1 MLRDLL
7 TVRQLGAKALVEPLA
22 EKLWEIKAKTL
33 AFTLIGAVAD
43 TLPEA
48 KAETLLYCLGDTV
61 AEA

>member
-1 MLRDLL
+1 M
-7 TVRQLGAKALVEPLA
+7 RQLGAKALVEPLA